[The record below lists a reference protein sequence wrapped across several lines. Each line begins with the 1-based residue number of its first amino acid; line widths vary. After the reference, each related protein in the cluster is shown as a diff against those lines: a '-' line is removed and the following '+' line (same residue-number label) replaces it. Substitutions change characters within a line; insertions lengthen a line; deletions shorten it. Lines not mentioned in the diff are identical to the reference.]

1 MKKSVKDLGLPQMT
15 KSVEELGLP
24 QRINAILYVTYDV
37 EMLVNDIIEEDE
49 IDLDIIPP
57 EEVMGLIMG
66 MVMTRVEVMADDYF
80 MNHGTLEVV
89 YQDEYGQEI
98 NY

>member
-24 QRINAILYVTYDV
+24 QRINAMLCITYDV

-49 IDLDIIPP
+49 IDLDKIPP
-57 EEVMGLIMG
+57 EEVMDLIMG
-66 MVMTRVEVMADDYF
+66 MVMARVEVMADDDF
-80 MNHGTLEVV
+80 MHNGTLEVV